1 MGLRAIA
8 NAPMSSGG
16 TEPKKSKVQRLEESL
31 LDLRSRV
38 QKLEEE
44 KQKLIAQLVDYEETK
59 AENERLRRQLLK
71 ETNSE
76 K

>member
-8 NAPMSSGG
+8 RAPLPSED
-16 TEPKKSKVQRLEESL
+16 TESKKTKVQRLEASL

-38 QKLEEE
+38 RKLEDD
-44 KQKLIAQLVDYEETK
+44 KQKLIAQLVDFEETK

-71 ETNSE
+71 EANGE